1 MPGFSSGGVGG
12 GVGVPA
18 SAPPRPFRPS
28 RYVPVSAAT
37 TFLVGSTSLFFC
49 FTCPWLFEYFSCL
62 IPIYI
67 AVIFLFTLANFS
79 MATFMD
85 PGVFPRAEED
95 EDKEDDFR
103 APLYKTVEIKGIQV
117 RMKWCGTCRFYRPPR
132 CSHCSVC
139 DNCVE
144 DFDHHCPWVNNC
156 IGRRNYR
163 HFFLFLLS
171 LTTHIMNVFGFGLV
185 YVLHHRQQL
194 DTPHTV
200 VTMVVMCVAGLFF
213 VPVAGLTGFHIVLV
227 ARGRTT
233 NEQVTGKFRGGV
245 NPFTNGCTR
254 NISHVLCSSQAP
266 RYVGRC
272 RSPQA
277 MDVQPPFLRPPLTEA
292 QLEAKVLDN
301 GIQNDRHSTR
311 SKSSLDQIESQS
323 ADAEPPPPPKPELRY
338 PGLPRA
344 DTEESSLLTEGPTTP
359 SMYKYRPPFSS
370 PGRNHTALS
379 HPSKMIRGDSLD
391 SPSPSILQSSRQPGY
406 RSEPSC
412 LDGTTVVGGVVGA
425 RRGGG
430 DRGGGPGGPGGTAG
444 AIPGGMSGY
453 SLAGRSYT
461 SYPSSLVLSAGGS
474 RSSSLRSALA
484 ANNPL
489 STLQSEETTD
499 TSYKSLANQTP
510 RNGSLSYDS
519 LLTPSE
525 SPEFESAAHELSPQR
540 PRAPHPSADVAS
552 QREVVSP
559 GSPLQGYT
567 SPFLSA
573 QIAQQREG
581 QLLQGSATFSSP
593 HRAYLRAVSPPLPSA
608 SGPSEIQHLLQANH
622 NSSSSSRGPR
632 NLSSSSPGGRSLEPP
647 VSPPPRGLS
656 LGKSQS
662 HVGEAGPQHRPPRAS
677 GGGLVLGGGGA
688 GGGHQAP
695 QYPSRPVLANH
706 TPTKPGGG
714 VKKVTGVG
722 GTTYEISV

>member
-18 SAPPRPFRPS
+18 TAPPRPFRPS

-37 TFLVGSTSLFFC
+37 TFLVGSTTLFFC
-49 FTCPWLFEYFSCL
+49 FTCPWLSEYFSFV
-62 IPIYI
+62 IPIYV
-67 AVIFLFTLANFS
+67 AVIFLFTLANFC

-117 RMKWCGTCRFYRPPR
+117 RMKWCSTCRFYRPPR

-194 DTPHTV
+194 DTPHAA
-200 VTMVVMCVAGLFF
+200 VTMAVMCVAGLFF

-245 NPFTNGCTR
+245 NPFTNGCLR

-266 RYVGRC
+266 RYMGRW

-277 MDVQPPFLRPPLTEA
+277 VEVQPPFLRPPLTEA

-311 SKSSLDQIESQS
+311 SKSSLDQMESQS

-344 DTEESSLLTEGPTTP
+344 DTEESSLLTEAPTTP
-359 SMYKYRPPFSS
+359 SMYKYRPAYSS
-370 PGRNHTALS
+370 PGRNHTALT
-379 HPSKMIRGDSLD
+379 HPNKMIRGESLD
-391 SPSPSILQSSRQPGY
+391 SPSPSILQSSHQPSY
-406 RSEPSC
+406 RSEPSS
-412 LDGTTVVGGVVGA
+412 LDGATVVGGGVGA

-430 DRGGGPGGPGGTAG
+430 ERGEGPGGPGGTAG
-444 AIPGGMSGY
+444 GISGGMSGY
-453 SLAGRSYT
+453 SLTGRSYT
-461 SYPSSLVLSAGGS
+461 SYPSSLVLSTGGS
-474 RSSSLRSALA
+474 RSSSLRSAQTA
-484 ANNPL
+484 HNPL
-489 STLQSEETTD
+489 ATLHSEGTTD

-525 SPEFESAAHELSPQR
+525 SPEFESAAHELSPQK
-540 PRAPHPSADVAS
+540 PHAPFPSATITG
-552 QREVVSP
+552 QPEVVSP
-559 GSPLQGYT
+559 STRLQGYT

-573 QIAQQREG
+573 QFAQQREG
-581 QLLQGSATFSSP
+581 QLLQGSVTFSSP
-593 HRAYLRAVSPPLPSA
+593 HRAYLRAVSPPPPASSGLP
-608 SGPSEIQHLLQANH
+608 EIQHLLQH
-622 NSSSSSRGPR
+622 NQDSSSRASR
-632 NLSSSSPGGRSLEPP
+632 NPSSSSSSPGARSLEPP

-662 HVGEAGPQHRPPRAS
+662 YMGEARPQHKTRPT
-677 GGGLVLGGGGA
+677 GGGTVLGGGAA
-688 GGGHQAP
+688 GGGQQAP
-695 QYPSRPVLANH
+695 QSTSRPVLANH
-706 TPTKPGGG
+706 TTSKPAGG

>member
-1 MPGFSSGGVGG
+1 MPGFSGGVIGGGVGG
-12 GVGVPA
+12 PA

-37 TFLVGSTSLFFC
+37 TFLVGATTLFFC
-49 FTCPWLFEYFSCL
+49 FTCPWLSESISSVVPF
-62 IPIYI
+62 YI
-67 AVIFLFTLANFS
+67 AVIFLFTLANFC

-85 PGVFPRAEED
+85 PGIFPRAEED

-103 APLYKTVEIKGIQV
+103 APLYKTVEIRGIQV
-117 RMKWCGTCRFYRPPR
+117 RMKWCSTCRFYRPPR

-163 HFFLFLLS
+163 YFFLFLLS
-171 LTTHIMNVFGFGLV
+171 LTTHIMNIFGFGLV
-185 YVLHHRQQL
+185 YVLHHRHQL
-194 DTPHTV
+194 DTPHAA
-200 VTMVVMCVAGLFF
+200 VTMAVMCVAGLFF

-245 NPFTNGCTR
+245 NPFTKGCLR
-254 NISHVLCSSQAP
+254 NISHVLCSPQAP
-266 RYVGRC
+266 RYLGRW
-272 RSPQA
+272 RGHEA
-277 MDVQPPFLRPPLTEA
+277 LEVQPPFLRPSLTEA

-301 GIQNDRHSTR
+301 GIHNDRHSTR
-311 SKSSLDQIESQS
+311 SKISLDQMESQS
-323 ADAEPPPPPKPELRY
+323 ADIEPPPPKPDFRY

-344 DTEESSLLTEGPTTP
+344 DTEESSLLTNAPPTP
-359 SMYKYRPPFSS
+359 SMYKYRPAYSS
-370 PGRNHTALS
+370 PGRNHATPP
-379 HPSKMIRGDSLD
+379 HPIKMIRGESLD
-391 SPSPSILQSSRQPGY
+391 SPSPSILQSSRQPSY
-406 RSEPSC
+406 RSEPSS
-412 LDGTTVVGGVVGA
+412 LDGATVVGGGVGVH
-425 RRGGG
+425 RGE
-430 DRGGGPGGPGGTAG
+430 RGEGPGGPGGTAG
-444 AIPGGMSGY
+444 VVSGVSGY
-453 SLAGRSYT
+453 SLTRRSYT
-461 SYPSSLVLSAGGS
+461 SYPSSLVLSIGGS
-474 RSSSLRSALA
+474 RSSSQRSAQTVH
-484 ANNPL
+484 NPL
-489 STLQSEETTD
+489 ATLQSEGTTD

-525 SPEFESAAHELSPQR
+525 SPEFESAAHELSPQK
-540 PRAPHPSADVAS
+540 PRVLFHSSAVTG
-552 QREVVSP
+552 QHVVVSP
-559 GSPLQGYT
+559 SSPLQGYT

-581 QLLQGSATFSSP
+581 QLLQGSTTFSSP
-593 HRAYLRAVSPPLPSA
+593 HRAYLRAVSPPTPSSPEA
-608 SGPSEIQHLLQANH
+608 QHLLQH
-622 NSSSSSRGPR
+622 KQDVISRNTR
-632 NLSSSSPGGRSLEPP
+632 NLSSLSSSPGAHPLEPP

-656 LGKSQS
+656 LSKSPS
-662 HVGEAGPQHRPPRAS
+662 YTGEAGPQHKPRPA
-677 GGGLVLGGGGA
+677 GGGAVLGG

-695 QYPSRPVLANH
+695 QSTSRPVLANH
-706 TPTKPGGG
+706 STPKPGGG